1 MRRIIALL
9 LTGLV
14 TVSLL
19 ACANG
24 KSAEEAKPGVVV
36 TQISEISA
44 TVSEIDYKERTVT
57 LQGPERSVT
66 LQVDESAKNF
76 DQVKVG
82 DQVKVEFLESV
93 ALFVKKSEGG
103 PPAVKSGTAV
113 TVAPLGEKPA
123 IGAVDTVVVT
133 AEIQAIDHAQRTVT
147 LKNPD
152 GQVRT
157 FKVGPDVE
165 ELEAVKVGDKV
176 VVQYTVAVAVSV
188 STP

>member
-1 MRRIIALL
+1 MLL
-9 LTGLV
+9 AGLM

-24 KSAEEAKPGVVV
+24 KSAEETKPGVVV
-36 TQISEISA
+36 TQVSEITA
-44 TVSEIDYKERTVT
+44 TVSEIDYDQRTVT
-57 LQGPERSVT
+57 LQGPQRAVT
-66 LQVDESAKNF
+66 LKVDESAKNF
-76 DQVKVG
+76 EQVKVG

-93 ALFVKKSEGG
+93 ALFVKKSQGG

-133 AEIQAIDHAQRTVT
+133 AEVEAIDYGERTVT
-147 LKNPD
+147 LKGPEGNS
-152 GQVRT
+152 RT

-165 ELEAVKVGDKV
+165 ELETVKIGDKV
-176 VVQYTVAVAVSV
+176 VAQYTVAVAVSV